1 MLHVAPVAV
10 DDSFTVPADK
20 ELQASCASNDL
31 GRVDGIV
38 YLYTIVGS
46 GTARPN
52 GSSQDVPLSPSSA
65 FNLAGTGD
73 LLLNPEVGCG
83 ATHHMSTCCN

>member
-1 MLHVAPVAV
+1 MAVA
-10 DDSFTVPADK
+10 DSFTVPADK

-52 GSSQDVPLSPSSA
+52 GSSQDMPLSPSSA
-65 FNLAGTGD
+65 FILAGTGD
-73 LLLNPEVGCG
+73 LLLNPEVGC
-83 ATHHMSTCCN
+83 APYVHVLLLM